1 MYVYLFIF
9 ILKTI
14 VLYYMKMTF
23 SIITLLLIVYD
34 QYDY

>member
-14 VLYYMKMTF
+14 VLCENDLFDYHTF
-23 SIITLLLIVYD
+23 TRHID